1 MWKEKERQKNAG
13 LIAIYRCDFQHVC
26 FLDQLPYTRWK
37 TMHFKNY
44 VHRLSFL
51 VAWWRHEMETLSHYW
66 PFVLGIYRSPVNSHH
81 KGQWRGALMFSLIC
95 AWIKGWSNNG
105 EARDSRRHR
114 AHYDVT
120 VMYLLW
126 LSIDQFIHI
135 PFTTHP
141 LLRLYQ
147 PLAHWGRVIPVWLNQ
162 YRGCW
167 CPFSLRRQVID
178 SHDID
183 YGN

>member
-1 MWKEKERQKNAG
+1 MWKEKERQKITG
-13 LIAIYRCDFQHVC
+13 LIAIYPCDFNQVC

-51 VAWWRHEMETLSHYW
+51 VAWWRHQMETLS
-66 PFVLGIYRSPVNSHH
+66 PLLAFCAGNLPITGEFLSQRPVTRSSDVFFDLRLN
-81 KGQWRGALMFSLIC
+81 KGLSKQW
-95 AWIKGWSNNG
+95 WGW
-105 EARDSRRHR
+105 DSRRHR

-126 LSIDQFIHI
+126 LSIDQFIRI

-141 LLRLYQ
+141 FTLFAY
-147 PLAHWGRVIPVWLNQ
+147 AHHAAQYPSTSRVA
-162 YRGCW
+162 
-167 CPFSLRRQVID
+167 ST
-178 SHDID
+178 
-183 YGN
+183 